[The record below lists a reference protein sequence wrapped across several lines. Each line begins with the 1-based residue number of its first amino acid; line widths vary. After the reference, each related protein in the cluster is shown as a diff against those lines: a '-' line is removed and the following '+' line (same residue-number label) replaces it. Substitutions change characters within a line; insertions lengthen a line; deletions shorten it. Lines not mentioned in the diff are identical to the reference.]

1 MTIDTSK
8 LQASTK
14 KLMGLVVAAGTL
26 FQIPAVHDF
35 VLVQVHNHPHLAG
48 IVATLTGIFTLQ
60 TGQPINWDNGS
71 TTTPGDYIYYGGPLN
86 LQNNQPNG
94 TAFNT
99 AQFNTV
105 SAQQLADNIQTF
117 DLQFNN
123 LRRNHT
129 SEIDTSMDKKFQ
141 FAERKYIQI
150 RFEAFNLQNRVTF
163 GAPNTTPTSAAFG
176 EISNQAN
183 TPRRLET
190 AIRLVW

>member
-1 MTIDTSK
+1 MADS
-8 LQASTK
+8 
-14 KLMGLVVAAGTL
+14 LVGGW
-26 FQIPAVHDF
+26 
-35 VLVQVHNHPHLAG
+35 QVSG
-48 IVATLTGIFTLQ
+48 VYTLQ
-60 TGQPINWDNGS
+60 SGPLLTW
-71 TTTPGDYIYYGGPLN
+71 GDYIYYGGPLN
-86 LQNNQPNG
+86 YQSNQPNG

-105 SAQQLADNIQTF
+105 STQQLADNIQTL

-129 SEIDTSMDKKFQ
+129 SEIDTSMDKNFQ
-141 FAERKYIQI
+141 FAERRYVQI

-163 GAPNTTPTSAAFG
+163 GAPNTTPTSSAFG
-176 EISNQAN
+176 TIGSQAN